1 MLTNDGELA
10 DKLTHPSYKAKK
22 IYKAELDKPI
32 TKADFQKIQEGVYL
46 EEGRAIVDD
55 LAMVNE
61 MTVGIELHIGWN
73 RIVRRIFESLGYEV
87 LKLDRV
93 VYAGLD
99 KKDLGRGQ
107 WRFLKPEEVV
117 KLKHFGS

>member
-1 MLTNDGELA
+1 M
-10 DKLTHPSYKAKK
+10 
-22 IYKAELDKPI
+22 
-32 TKADFQKIQEGVYL
+32 

-55 LAMVNE
+55 LAMVDE
-61 MTVGIELHIGWN
+61 TTVGIELHIGWN
-73 RIVRRIFESLGYEV
+73 RIVRRIFESLGYVVE
-87 LKLDRV
+87 KLDRV

-117 KLKHFGS
+117 KLKHFK